1 MRSNKAR
8 QKRGRGTPGLRQQ
21 RLPLRLRLFLLPAL
35 FIMACSFEYDT
46 VYEEDEDPDMIMDMV
61 DYVRIE
67 DGNPIIRLR
76 ADQVRRYESKHIME
90 MDLFN
95 FNQFNAA
102 PEDVKEIP
110 DINVRGNGGNAR
122 IETDTNNF
130 TMKNGVF
137 FEVKSEDITLETE
150 ELSWQDSDRH
160 LSAPGKLTI
169 TRSDGTTL
177 EGTGF
182 SAETRKKSW
191 EFETD
196 VEGSV
201 VDDD

>member
-1 MRSNKAR
+1 MR
-8 QKRGRGTPGLRQQ
+8 
-21 RLPLRLRLFLLPAL
+21 RLSGMLLL
-35 FIMACSFEYDT
+35 LVLLLTACSFEYDT
-46 VYEEDEDPDMIMDMV
+46 AYEEDEDPDMIMDMV

-76 ADQVRRYESKHIME
+76 ADQVRRYEAKHIME

-110 DINVRGNGGNAR
+110 GINVRGNGGNAR

-130 TMKNGVF
+130 SMKNGVF

-150 ELSWQDSDRH
+150 ELSWQDSDRR
-160 LSAPGKLTI
+160 LAAPGKLTI

-182 SAETRKKSW
+182 SADTRKKSW

-196 VEGSV
+196 VDGSV